1 MKLFDNYVN
10 KRAVELYNENKYL
23 YDTEGF
29 KKFVYFQE
37 DLKETLS
44 KVHRQANEHKESD
57 FADSELILQDFIRRY
72 SDESRPETNMFD
84 ENGNPKLLN

>member
-10 KRAVELYNENKYL
+10 KRSVELYSENKYL
-23 YDTEGF
+23 FDTEGF

-44 KVHRQANEHKESD
+44 KVHREANAHKESD

-72 SDESRPETNMFD
+72 SDEASPESSMFN
-84 ENGNPKLLN
+84 EFGKPKVYN